1 MKLCEVPYDFS
12 INILEEKLREYKP
25 RNILIQSANGLKK
38 YIPLLVEYIGKILP
52 QSNILVSDSPTYG
65 GCDVAEQEAILV
77 NADVVIHVG
86 HAKYHEPKVNVIFI
100 EARSKLEVNNNV
112 LSSLVSLIENRG
124 IKSVSIVSTIQHIH
138 EIVKVKNFLEENNLK
153 VIIGPPV
160 GYSRYYGHV
169 LGCEYSPALRVNDAV
184 EGHVI
189 ICGGAFHPIGLGLA
203 TGKPVIKVDP
213 YENRVIDFTT
223 VVDRILKL
231 RYYTIYRALDA
242 KRFGVIV
249 GSIPGQYRPNL
260 IEYILSKIRSKGL
273 EAHIIVSERTTLD
286 SMMNIDSNSIDAYI
300 VTSCPRL
307 PIDDLSEFHKPVLT
321 PGEAKMVL
329 DTGIEE
335 YVFPW

>member
-1 MKLCEVPYDFS
+1 MKLREVPYDFS

-138 EIVKVKNFLEENNLK
+138 EIVKVK
-153 VIIGPPV
+153 
-160 GYSRYYGHV
+160 
-169 LGCEYSPALRVNDAV
+169 
-184 EGHVI
+184 
-189 ICGGAFHPIGLGLA
+189 
-203 TGKPVIKVDP
+203 
-213 YENRVIDFTT
+213 
-223 VVDRILKL
+223 ILKSAL
-231 RYYTIYRALDA
+231 ADKKAKEVASEVAEKTEASLVEVRGHTFILYRRK
-242 KRFGVIV
+242 KR
-249 GSIPGQYRPNL
+249 
-260 IEYILSKIRSKGL
+260 KK
-273 EAHIIVSERTTLD
+273 
-286 SMMNIDSNSIDAYI
+286 
-300 VTSCPRL
+300 
-307 PIDDLSEFHKPVLT
+307 
-321 PGEAKMVL
+321 
-329 DTGIEE
+329 
-335 YVFPW
+335 